1 MRFSLKSKFYLLA
14 LPALLIVLAM
24 LVLLA
29 LPQRSVVEDTWRI
42 REGLEQVLQAES
54 FARHFEHQVRQC
66 AAFIATGSAEHER
79 MFEDARKEVN
89 AALAGW
95 MSAKTANP
103 GAESAGRAQ
112 EIKSLEAMKDAYEEV
127 NADCD
132 RAIAVA
138 KSGSSAQAV
147 ALLEDTLDAPP
158 GSTVLQLVD
167 ELLPDEET
175 RLVTY
180 LDNLDGA
187 VRSLVLERMLGLAK
201 RVAEMRSHALQ
212 SELAVR
218 FARDSNRWIRGLYL
232 YVLTGRTAYEGE
244 LARDRR
250 MAAEALGEWAAQ
262 ARLTSPVESTVTLF
276 EDIDDRFL
284 GAGAAARSAI
294 DLAKAGDTAGALAAL
309 QSGIDPV
316 TQSQVTEAIDA
327 EVERQG
333 EALEAD
339 AGYISSTVVRS
350 VWGVGFIGFLALIVV
365 LAGGF
370 MMSRTMVDP
379 VVKLRDAAREFGETG
394 GETRVEVK
402 RNDEMGD
409 LTAAF
414 NEMAAARVAAEGE
427 LREAHDHLEV
437 RVRERTREL
446 ADANEELR
454 AQMEE
459 RERAEHA
466 LQDSEERYRFLA
478 DNVND
483 YAFIMDLSFSTTYS
497 SPSVVRLLG
506 FTPEEQLGRGA
517 SSLMTPES
525 LMNVS
530 GVLADELERDTDRDP
545 DRMRTVE
552 VDAYRKDGT
561 TVVLEVVVSFVR
573 DDAGSPVGLYGLA
586 RDITERK
593 EAERRLEELNE
604 ELLSINRELDE
615 FAYVVSHDLKAP
627 LRGIGSLATWL
638 HTDYSEVL
646 DQEGGRQL
654 ELLLDRAKRME
665 SLIES
670 VLEYSRVGRIRE
682 SREPVDLNDVV
693 RAAVEMIGPP
703 PGVKVTMAGSLPSV
717 VCERM
722 RMSQVFQNLIGNAVK
737 FMDRPDGEVTVSYTD
752 EGTAWRLAVADNGPG
767 IDPKYQE
774 TIFGIFQTIS
784 PRDEV
789 EGTGLGLTLVKKIVE
804 MHGGRVWVESEVGEG
819 ATFYFTIPKRMG
831 IEGGTDEE

>member
-14 LPALLIVLAM
+14 LPAMLIVLAM

-29 LPQRSVVEDTWRI
+29 LPQRSVVGDTGRI

-54 FARHFEHQVRQC
+54 FARHFEHQLRQC

-103 GAESAGRAQ
+103 GAESAGREQ
-112 EIKSLEAMKDAYEEV
+112 EIESLEAMNDSYEEV

-132 RAIAVA
+132 RAIALA
-138 KSGSSAQAV
+138 KSGSTAQAI

-167 ELLPDEET
+167 ELLPDEEM

-201 RVAEMRSHALQ
+201 RVTDMRSHALQ

-232 YVLTGRTAYEGE
+232 YVLTGRSAYEGE
-244 LARDRR
+244 LARDRQ

-262 ARLTSPVESTVTLF
+262 ARLTSPVESTVTMF
-276 EDIDDRFL
+276 EDINDRFL

-294 DLAKAGDTAGALAAL
+294 DLAKAGDAAGALAAL

-379 VVKLRDAAREFGETG
+379 VVRLRDAAREFGETG

-466 LQDSEERYRFLA
+466 LQDSERRYREL
-478 DNVND
+478 
-483 YAFIMDLSFSTTYS
+483 T
-497 SPSVVRLLG
+497 
-506 FTPEEQLGRGA
+506 
-517 SSLMTPES
+517 ES
-525 LMNVS
+525 LPQIVFELDRDGMITYVNQNAYEMFGYAREDLGSGVHALDVIEEVDISRVS
-530 GVLADELERDTDRDP
+530 GALEKMMDGRSAGA
-545 DRMRTVE
+545 MRE
-552 VDAYRKDGT
+552 YRARRKDGT
-561 TVVLEVVVSFVR
+561 TFPCIVYSSLITDKEGNP
-573 DDAGSPVGLYGLA
+573 AGIRGILT
-586 RDITERK
+586 DITERK

-703 PGVKVTMAGSLPSV
+703 PGVEVTMAGSLPSV
-717 VCERM
+717 VCERT

-737 FMDRPDGEVTVSYTD
+737 FMDKPDGEVTVSYTD

-804 MHGGRVWVESEVGEG
+804 MHGGRVWVESELGEG